1 MPPSLESVAESI
13 RQGRM
18 EDAQRDLAS
27 FRENS
32 ENRAEVLFLRGYL
45 EESHHHQSEAARLYQ
60 EVLEHDPHHTESA
73 FRLALLADRAGDD
86 ESAIELLEKCV
97 ADQPAHVN
105 ALINLALLYEE
116 RLRLDEADECLQR
129 VLAVDPG
136 HHRANQFLKSVESCY
151 DMVFDEVTQRERD
164 QHSAVLDTPITDFEL
179 SVRSRN
185 CLRQMNIRTLGDLLR
200 CSEAELLSYKNF
212 GETSLN
218 EIKALLNQRNLSLG
232 QGEPEPQ
239 PVEPPP
245 PEKPMRSVSLT
256 PNPDGTQNLNR
267 PVSELE
273 LSVRSRKCLQWLGVS
288 TLGELAQ
295 RSEAE
300 LMAIKNF
307 GQTSLLELK
316 RQLALFGLSLR

>member
-1 MPPSLESVAESI
+1 MPSTLESVAENI

-18 EDAQRDLAS
+18 EEAQRDLAS
-27 FRENS
+27 VRENGD
-32 ENRAEVLFLRGYL
+32 NRAEVLFLRGYI
-45 EESHHHQSEAARLYQ
+45 EELHHRRSEAVRLYK
-60 EVLEHDPHHTESA
+60 EVLDHDPGHTEAA
-73 FRLALLADRAGDD
+73 FRLGLLCDQAGDD
-86 ESAIELLEKCV
+86 ETAIEFFEKCV
-97 ADQPAHVN
+97 AEQPAHVN
-105 ALINLALLYEE
+105 ALVNLALLYEE

-218 EIKALLNQRNLSLG
+218 EIKALLDQRNLSLG
-232 QGEPEPQ
+232 QGEPEPE

-256 PNPDGTQNLNR
+256 PNPDGSQNLNR
-267 PVSELE
+267 SVSELE

-316 RQLALFGLSLR
+316 RQLSLFGLSLR